1 MKKGFIA
8 TAGFTL
14 IELLVVISIIGILAG
29 MVVVSFTS
37 SQKQARD
44 TQRKS
49 DLTQF
54 RTALEAF
61 ANRGSGLYPVYVSA
75 TDLSGTVCPAIGFS
89 GSCPED
95 PKSSATAYQYCSNT
109 GGTDYVLWAT
119 LENTTSYWVTCSS
132 GKSGTSVGVPT
143 CGGSFNCFP

>member
-1 MKKGFIA
+1 MKQK
-8 TAGFTL
+8 GFTL

-49 DLTQF
+49 DLAQY
-54 RTALEAF
+54 RTALEAY
-61 ANRGSGLYPVYVSA
+61 ANRTSGLYPVYVST
-75 TDLSGTVCPAIGFS
+75 TDLSATVCPAIGFS

-95 PKSSATAYQYCSNT
+95 PKTPTTVYEYCSNT
-109 GGTDYVLWAT
+109 GGTDYVLWAS
-119 LENTTSYWVTCSS
+119 LENVTSSWVTCSS
-132 GKSGTSVGVPT
+132 GKSAVSVNTPT

>member
-1 MKKGFIA
+1 MMKK
-8 TAGFTL
+8 GFTL

-49 DLTQF
+49 DLAQY
-54 RTALEAF
+54 RTALEAY
-61 ANRGSGLYPVYVSA
+61 ANRSNGLYPEYPNL
-75 TDLSGTVCPAIGFS
+75 TDLSATVCPAIGFS

-95 PKSSATAYQYCSNT
+95 PKSSAGFSYQYCSNA
-109 GGTDYVLWAT
+109 GQTDYVLRAT
-119 LENTTSYWVTCSS
+119 
-132 GKSGTSVGVPT
+132 P
-143 CGGSFNCFP
+143 